1 MAALN
6 SRLLSSS
13 SYTSLP
19 LSDLATR
26 KIISSSCTA
35 PSDPNAPVHVSA
47 VEPGPITTTA
57 RNQWQRLPEG
67 VRHFFGTVDPAHEDR
82 CAAKSKRE
90 ADLLRREERVTRR
103 EELVIKREK
112 IVNAR
117 EDRLKWDK
125 KYWEDV
131 GKWKHRDEFR
141 AQMLERSEA
150 YDEERRKCEDT
161 KAEYRLRVRK
171 LEERR
176 QRLVKEEELHRAEKA
191 KLIKKRKEY
200 DANMRAARS
209 KAFAATQ
216 DFIIKRNSEVYQ
228 SRWKEVQG
236 RYKQELEEEMQAV
249 EEKYATQ
256 YAQSVGK
263 LRQQWKEREEK
274 LKADKEAELGAVYE
288 KHRRELEARG
298 GGKTQ
303 DATKKGKK
311 PVITATHM
319 AEASKKSTP
328 PLDLPHTSH
337 AGAPRSPSRGRKRTT
352 AHDAATRTSPK
363 RRRQEDEGDD
373 AGLTS
378 PPKRQRSK
386 SPDVGEESSPTSVK
400 RRRSGSPDDDGNT
413 TTPKRRCSP
422 SQNLDEGMPAT
433 PSAQRGVAPLPSSA
447 EIAAYQ
453 PPKEIPSFIM
463 DDDEE
468 L

>member
-1 MAALN
+1 MPFVTAFGVVKAGFAYPSGN
-6 SRLLSSS
+6 S
-13 SYTSLP
+13 T
-19 LSDLATR
+19 
-26 KIISSSCTA
+26 
-35 PSDPNAPVHVSA
+35 PSDPDAPVHVSA

-57 RNQWQRLPEG
+57 RDQWQRLPEG
-67 VRHFFGTVDPAHEDR
+67 VRHFFGIVDPAYEDR

-150 YDEERRKCEDT
+150 YDEERQKCEDA
-161 KAEYRLRVRK
+161 KAEYGLRVRK

-191 KLIKKRKEY
+191 KLITKRKEY

-209 KAFAATQ
+209 RAFAAT
-216 DFIIKRNSEVYQ
+216 
-228 SRWKEVQG
+228 WKEAQG

-249 EEKYATQ
+249 EAKYATQ

-311 PVITATHM
+311 PVITFTHM

-328 PLDLPHTSH
+328 PLNSPHTSH

-363 RRRQEDEGDD
+363 RRREEDEGDD
-373 AGLTS
+373 AGPTS
-378 PPKRQRSK
+378 PSKRQRSK

-400 RRRSGSPDDDGNT
+400 RRRSGSPDDDGDT

-422 SQNLDEGMPAT
+422 PQTLDEGMPAT